1 MISEE
6 ACLAINILQLEP
18 VEGEESS
25 KSRRIQGRVCL
36 PLNLR
41 SSLSRGRIKLTLQQ
55 ATTYASAILFLDRS
69 GGREKWREAADDA
82 SPPPHISYTLLHFL
96 NMTRPAPRDS
106 TRSWCFH
113 TPLVEGC
120 RASLR
125 GRRGSKVCGP
135 STILYAKFHGSR
147 KRNSESASKWSS
159 PWKITR
165 GISGP
170 SFIHPYGH
178 ACSAPRFISSE
189 QFIFPDYRVSGEF

>member
-82 SPPPHISYTLLHFL
+82 SPPIAHILHLITFL
-96 NMTRPAPRDS
+96 KYDPASAKR
-106 TRSWCFH
+106 FH
-113 TPLVEGC
+113 TILVFPHPPGRGVSRFFAGEERFEGL
-120 RASLR
+120 RAKHHSICKISR
-125 GRRGSKVCGP
+125 VAE
-135 STILYAKFHGSR
+135 AK
-147 KRNSESASKWSS
+147 
-159 PWKITR
+159 
-165 GISGP
+165 
-170 SFIHPYGH
+170 
-178 ACSAPRFISSE
+178 
-189 QFIFPDYRVSGEF
+189 

>member
-125 GRRGSKVCGP
+125 GRGGEVRRFAGQAPFYMQNFTGRGSK
-135 STILYAKFHGSR
+135 IASR
-147 KRNSESASKWSS
+147 QANEVH
-159 PWKITR
+159 R
-165 GISGP
+165 GK
-170 SFIHPYGH
+170 
-178 ACSAPRFISSE
+178 
-189 QFIFPDYRVSGEF
+189 